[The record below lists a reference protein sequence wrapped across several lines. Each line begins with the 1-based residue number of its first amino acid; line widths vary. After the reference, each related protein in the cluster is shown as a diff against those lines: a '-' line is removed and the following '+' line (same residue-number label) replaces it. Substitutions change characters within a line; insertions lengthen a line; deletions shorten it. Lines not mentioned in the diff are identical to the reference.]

1 GAGGW
6 SGGRGWARRRST
18 PRTRVVSS
26 PCGCRCWRRRS
37 PVRWR
42 STPTARRKSPP
53 ESGHRLRAR
62 WEPHRARNRLPGV
75 LAVQEEAVPSLPI
88 DDENLPLFPVGQVSI
103 MLEVQQAFLR
113 RLDQKG
119 VVSPSR
125 SEGKQRRYSRREIT
139 VVQYVVELAD
149 QGVSLAGIRRILQL
163 EAQVRELEQECA
175 ALRVQL
181 RRYQEREED

>member
-1 GAGGW
+1 
-6 SGGRGWARRRST
+6 
-18 PRTRVVSS
+18 
-26 PCGCRCWRRRS
+26 
-37 PVRWR
+37 
-42 STPTARRKSPP
+42 
-53 ESGHRLRAR
+53 
-62 WEPHRARNRLPGV
+62 
-75 LAVQEEAVPSLPI
+75 VPSLPI
-88 DDENLPLFPVGQVSI
+88 DDENLPLFTVGQVSV

-163 EAQVRELEQECA
+163 EAQVRRLEQQCA
-175 ALRVQL
+175 ALRAA
-181 RRYQEREED
+181 